1 MSKEL
6 EGIAGERLL
15 GVSPQEV
22 TGCGKRAQS
31 SMGRRPEGGFPALY
45 SEPQEPAGLGLQGGL
60 GQESRS

>member
-31 SMGRRPEGGFPALY
+31 SMGRRPEGGFPGLH
-45 SEPQEPAGLGLQGGL
+45 SEPQELVLGYKEGWVRRVGHK
-60 GQESRS
+60 